1 MPVDVRCNMIC
12 SLGTVTRG
20 QLSDSLM
27 TEGGLITTTGTIEI
41 AGINLPA
48 RGAEVQLAYHRPQ
61 NNTITRF
68 PRRLRVLGATADP
81 YRGITKV
88 EVGCKL
94 ALQMD
99 LRKRTDRFLAS
110 SQVTSGSSGGS
121 TGGSTWTGGGST
133 TIGGGS
139 EGSGGSIIGGSTGGS
154 GTVIG
159 GGSGGGGSIIGGGST
174 GGTTTGGG
182 SGGGGSI
189 SSNWPPVQ
197 PTPGDVASYLEYTP
211 PIRAQA
217 VLLDCLGKVSITL
230 ASGSQ
235 ALAFSF
241 LEKDIDLSQGYLRV
255 VDGLLKSEACFGY
268 LTMDEKLMI
277 QRVNLTAASSAA
289 VLRDDDLIDLR
300 PMEGA
305 EEPADR
311 ALVSY

>member
-12 SLGTVTRG
+12 SLGTVIRG

-27 TEGGLITTTGTIEI
+27 TQGGLITTTGTIEI
-41 AGINLPA
+41 EGINLPA

-99 LRKRTDRFLAS
+99 LRKRTDRYSAIPQLNAVNS
-110 SQVTSGSSGGS
+110 YLTS
-121 TGGSTWTGGGST
+121 
-133 TIGGGS
+133 
-139 EGSGGSIIGGSTGGS
+139 E
-154 GTVIG
+154 
-159 GGSGGGGSIIGGGST
+159 
-174 GGTTTGGG
+174 TTGGG
-182 SGGGGSI
+182 GTIEST
-189 SSNWPPVQ
+189 WPPPA
-197 PTPGDVASYLEYTP
+197 PTEGDVASYLETSP

-217 VLLDCLGKVSITL
+217 VLLDCLSKTSIQL
-230 ASGSQ
+230 ATGARS
-235 ALAFSF
+235 LTFSF
-241 LEKDIDLSQGYLRV
+241 LEKDIDLSRGYLQV

-268 LTMDEKLMI
+268 MTMDEKLMI
-277 QRVNLTAASSAA
+277 ERVDLSAGGNAA

-300 PMEGA
+300 PMEAA

-311 ALVSY
+311 VLVSY

>member
-12 SLGTVTRG
+12 SLGTVIRG

-88 EVGCKL
+88 EVGCRL

-110 SQVTSGSSGGS
+110 TN
-121 TGGSTWTGGGST
+121 
-133 TIGGGS
+133 
-139 EGSGGSIIGGSTGGS
+139 
-154 GTVIG
+154 
-159 GGSGGGGSIIGGGST
+159 
-174 GGTTTGGG
+174 TTT
-182 SGGGGSI
+182 
-189 SSNWPPVQ
+189 Q

-211 PIRAQA
+211 PIGAQA
-217 VLLDCLGKVSITL
+217 VLLDCLGKVSIQL
-230 ASGSQ
+230 ATGSQ
-235 ALAFSF
+235 ALVFSF

-277 QRVNLTAASSAA
+277 QRVNLAAASSAA

>member
-12 SLGTVTRG
+12 SLGTVIRG

-41 AGINLPA
+41 EGINLPA

-99 LRKRTDRFLAS
+99 LRKRTDRYSAIPQLNAVNS
-110 SQVTSGSSGGS
+110 YL
-121 TGGSTWTGGGST
+121 TGGT

-139 EGSGGSIIGGSTGGS
+139 ESGGGVIDTEPGSGD
-154 GTVIG
+154 VIG
-159 GGSGGGGSIIGGGST
+159 GGSGDGE
-174 GGTTTGGG
+174 TTGGG
-182 SGGGGSI
+182 SIEST
-189 SSNWPPVQ
+189 WPPPV
-197 PTPGDVASYLEYTP
+197 PTAGDVASYLETSP

-217 VLLDCLGKVSITL
+217 VLLDCLSKTSIQL
-230 ASGSQ
+230 ATGARS
-235 ALAFSF
+235 LTFSF
-241 LEKDIDLSQGYLRV
+241 LEKDIDLSSGYLQV

-268 LTMDEKLMI
+268 MTMDEKLMI
-277 QRVNLTAASSAA
+277 ERVDLSAGSNAA

-311 ALVSY
+311 VLVSY